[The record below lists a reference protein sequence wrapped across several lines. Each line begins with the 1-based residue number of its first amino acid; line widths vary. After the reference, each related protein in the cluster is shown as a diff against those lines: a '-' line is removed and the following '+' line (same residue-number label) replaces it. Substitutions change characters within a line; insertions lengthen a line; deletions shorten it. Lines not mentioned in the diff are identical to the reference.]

1 MSDILT
7 IVVVFAGFALFIAV
21 AAKLGGA
28 MPDSLSGMFAL
39 DPMPARPQGLQEGDL
54 PRFVFHDTPWRAASA
69 GAAKSVASA
78 SPASSASGRLAA
90 ARAA

>member
-7 IVVVFAGFALFIAV
+7 IVAVVAGFALFIVV

-39 DPMPARPQGLQEGDL
+39 EQLPARPQGVQEDDL
-54 PRFVFHDTPWRAASA
+54 PRFVFHDMPWRASTASA
-69 GAAKSVASA
+69 AKPATAA
-78 SPASSASGRLAA
+78 SPATSVTGQLGA